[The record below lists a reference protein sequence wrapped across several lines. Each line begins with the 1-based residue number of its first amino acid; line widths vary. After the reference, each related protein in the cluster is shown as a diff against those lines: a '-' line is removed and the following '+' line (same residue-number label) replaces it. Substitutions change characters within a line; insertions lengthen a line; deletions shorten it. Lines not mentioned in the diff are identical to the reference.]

1 MELFRDINSGN
12 LEMKES
18 WSRYL
23 IWIHWSDEY
32 HHHTKWGEKNSLRRT
47 HASMHGRTHNI
58 KAIFED
64 HSRWYNKMTLI
75 LLSSIHSLIL
85 CMCLC
90 VYRVQAECECVWV
103 CLYVYVE
110 REQKTIEFEQSKPN
124 RNKATIFMWAS
135 RMRAKKTR
143 SNCFVYRSP
152 LVRLIFHL
160 RVLSVCSLFGF
171 LYSAAFFH
179 YYFQEKRE
187 ECACSILNTT

>member
-1 MELFRDINSGN
+1 MNITTIRNEEKKTHSDAHMQACTDARIILKQFLKIIPVDI
-12 LEMKES
+12 
-18 WSRYL
+18 
-23 IWIHWSDEY
+23 I
-32 HHHTKWGEKNSLRRT
+32 KW
-47 HASMHGRTHNI
+47 
-58 KAIFED
+58 
-64 HSRWYNKMTLI
+64 
-75 LLSSIHSLIL
+75 LSSSSHPFIHSFFV
-85 CMCLC
+85 C
-90 VYRVQAECECVWV
+90 VCACIVCKLNASVCECV
-103 CLYVYVE
+103 CMSTLSE
-110 REQKTIEFEQSKPN
+110 KKKNIEFEQSKPN